1 MELFSPRVVDKS
13 ELAKDETFGFP
24 EAYSLIFMHLM
35 LLTIFFVGVSPAALA
50 ALAVTY
56 FLRVFALTGG
66 YHRYFSH
73 NSYRT
78 SRAFQFVLAFLG
90 ASAAQLGP
98 LWWASHHRHHHNHSD
113 QTTDVHSPRHKGL
126 FYAHLGWLMCGKYAK
141 ADQDLI
147 KDLMQFPELRWLDRF
162 HLVAPLTLVVIMYAA
177 GDLLRRFAGVHTT
190 GWQFVVWGF
199 VVSTVLCYH
208 VTFSI
213 NSVTHVFG
221 NKRFKTDDDSRNS
234 LLLALLTMGE
244 GWHNNHHRYPLS
256 ARQGFYPWEIDC
268 TYYVLL
274 LLEKIGLVWDLR
286 RPPARVYEEARTGIP

>member
-1 MELFSPRVVDKS
+1 MALFEPRVVDKADMVG
-13 ELAKDETFGFP
+13 EETIGFP
-24 EAYSLIFMHLM
+24 EAYSLITMHLL
-35 LLTIFFVGVSPAALA
+35 LLTIPLVGVSAPALVV
-50 ALAVTY
+50 LVFTY

-78 SRAFQFVLAFLG
+78 SRFFQFVLGFLG

-113 QTTDVHSPRHKGL
+113 QLTDVHSPRHKGL

-141 ADQDLI
+141 ADRALI
-147 KDLMQFPELRWLDRF
+147 KDLMAFPELRWLDRF
-162 HLVAPLTLVVIMYAA
+162 HFVAPLTLAAVVYLV
-177 GDLLRRFAGVHTT
+177 GDILRRNGFHTT
-190 GWQFVVWGF
+190 GWQCVVWGF
-199 VVSTVLCYH
+199 VVSTVMGYH

-221 NKRFKTDDDSRNS
+221 RKRFKTDDDSRNS
-234 LLLALLTMGE
+234 FLLALLTMGE

-256 ARQGFYPWEIDC
+256 ARQGFFFWEVDC

-274 LLEKIGLVWDLR
+274 FLEKLGVIWDVR
-286 RPPARVYEEARTGIP
+286 RPPAKIYEEARSGIQ